1 MEKRDKGTMAAAA
14 DDDGVWLREHR
25 DKYTEVIA
33 ALQHVEWA
41 MCEPRL
47 HEASSASVRTVE
59 ASAILAR
66 HPAGGYREAPAGAPL
81 VTQYNLILPYAQLQR
96 ADAKR
101 RYADVLVAQSNRAP
115 RSHDAPNWVDY
126 CGLTRVESHRAED
139 AFGGPLD
146 PEAVFCGA
154 TPSLQIASD
163 SDGTTYGMVLSSG
176 VKTRYAPFDEADARR
191 QQKTAKA
198 LRGQEEGEEK
208 KPRRR
213 RRGARGKKRSAAGA
227 GVACPEDGAT
237 TTRKI

>member
-1 MEKRDKGTMAAAA
+1 MEKDDKGAMATTV
-14 DDDGVWLREHR
+14 DDDGVWLQEHR
-25 DKYTEVIA
+25 GRYTEVIA
-33 ALQHVEWA
+33 SLQHIEWA

-47 HEASSASVRTVE
+47 REASSASVRTVE
-59 ASAILAR
+59 ASAILGR
-66 HPAGGYREAPAGAPL
+66 RPAGGYLEAPAGAPL

-101 RYADVLVAQSNRAP
+101 RYADVLVAQSNRTSRP
-115 RSHDAPNWVDY
+115 HDAPNWVDY
-126 CGLTRVESHRAED
+126 CGLARVESHRTED

-146 PEAVFCGA
+146 PEAVFCGV

-176 VKTRYAPFDEADARR
+176 VKTRYAPLDEADARR

-198 LRGQEEGEEK
+198 LRDQGEGEEK

-213 RRGARGKKRSAAGA
+213 GARGKKRPAGRTF
-227 GVACPEDGAT
+227 VACPKDGT
-237 TTRKI
+237 TATRKI